1 MAGTIFG
8 LIYLYFEYRASM
20 LMWPSGLFMASFY
33 VYIFSMSGFYSGAAI
48 NVYYIIMGIYGW
60 LVWHKKTQESGTL
73 RNMRNPVHY
82 ALVVASVAIL
92 WGALSLILKQTD
104 STVFIVDAIN
114 HLAVP
119 CRDVDAHAT
128 VCAAVDTADCGK
140 RDFRL
145 CLCFC
150 TALFHRLHVYRLCRR
165 FHRGVF
171 SLEKNGRM
179 RHYLLPRKN
188 LTPDAII
195 VANGQFPTHP
205 VPLSLLETGGPVVCC
220 DGAIEK
226 ASQCQ
231 CHAHHRYRRL

>member
-92 WGALSLILKQTD
+92 WGALVADPETNRQHRFHRGRID
-104 STVFIVDAIN
+104 

-128 VCAAVDTADCGK
+128 ICAAVDTADCGK

-165 FHRGVF
+165 FHRAYF
-171 SLEKNGRM
+171 HWKKGRM
-179 RHYLLPRKN
+179 RHYLLPRKI

-205 VPLSLLETGGPVVCC
+205 VPLSLLETGAPVVCC